1 MQIGAEALLQGPQGM
16 LWPAHTESPQP
27 PGAPCRSQEG
37 QRGDKAELPTEKK
50 KSPVC
55 WFSEGRKIEVNAAT

>member
-1 MQIGAEALLQGPQGM
+1 MQIRAEALLQGPQGM

-50 KSPVC
+50 SPQFV
-55 WFSEGRKIEVNAAT
+55 GLVRGGK